1 MKPNTILS
9 WFNGI
14 SKLSFKDILKNFIV
28 VVLIILVYVIF
39 NQIEIIKSIPL
50 TELLVFILIVLLFL
64 IIGFFDEKI
73 KSAKKE
79 EDEEELRLIEANEKI
94 SPIVDEAMVK
104 CLYRLN
110 ASRVMIHCYHNSQK
124 SLGNSPFLKMSVVKE
139 LVDEDSNVELVADY
153 FQQQMIGLFRFP
165 TYINTHPYFIGSKN
179 EVKKIDYKYGQ
190 NMDMAKDVYV
200 ASKVI
205 SNKGVNIGFIT
216 VGWHNEK
223 QPPNVDI
230 IRNEI
235 EKLAIVSKPYV
246 VVNNN

>member
-14 SKLSFKDILKNFIV
+14 AKLSFKDLFKNFIV

-39 NQIEIIKSIPL
+39 NQIEVVKSIPL
-50 TELLVFILIVLLFL
+50 TALMVFVGIVLLFL
-64 IIGFFDEKI
+64 IVEFFKENI
-73 KSAKKE
+73 RLVKKE

-139 LVDEDSNVELVADY
+139 RVDEDSNVELVADY

-165 TYINTHPYFIGSKN
+165 TYVNSHPYFIGSKDD
-179 EVKKIDYKYGQ
+179 VKKIDYKYGQ

-205 SNKGVNIGFIT
+205 SNKGLNIGFVS
-216 VGWHNEK
+216 VGWNDGK

-235 EKLAIVSKPYV
+235 EKLSIISTPYV
-246 VVNNN
+246 VVNTK

>member
-9 WFNGI
+9 WFDGI
-14 SKLSFKDILKNFIV
+14 AKLSFKDLFKNFIV

-39 NQIEIIKSIPL
+39 NRIEVVKSIPL
-50 TELLVFILIVLLFL
+50 TALMVFVGIVLLFL
-64 IIGFFDEKI
+64 IIEFFKENIRIVKR
-73 KSAKKE
+73 E

-124 SLGNSPFLKMSVVKE
+124 SLGHSPFLKMSVVKE
-139 LVDEDSNVELVADY
+139 RVDEDSNVELVADY

-165 TYINTHPYFIGSKN
+165 TYVNTHANFIGTKDD
-179 EVKKIDYKYGQ
+179 VKKLDYKYGQ

-200 ASKVI
+200 ASKGI
-205 SNKGVNIGFIT
+205 SNQGVNIGFVS
-216 VGWHNEK
+216 VGWHDGK
-223 QPPNVDI
+223 QPPDVDI

-235 EKLAIVSKPYV
+235 EKLAIISTPYV
-246 VVNNN
+246 VVNTK